1 MAKQQTVSTTHSPS
15 CASLRAYQTFCDC
28 GYAERVKAE
37 DRKPQTTKADL
48 DLIEVILEIA
58 VRVDGYPKEV
68 LETFLRIREQM
79 EAKNVAA

>member
-1 MAKQQTVSTTHSPS
+1 MTKDSQTT
-15 CASLRAYQTFCDC
+15 
-28 GYAERVKAE
+28 E
-37 DRKPQTTKADL
+37 TTKADL
-48 DLIEVILEIA
+48 NLVEVILEIA

>member
-1 MAKQQTVSTTHSPS
+1 M
-15 CASLRAYQTFCDC
+15 D
-28 GYAERVKAE
+28 
-37 DRKPQTTKADL
+37 KPVTTKADL